1 MERVVA
7 LIINL
12 TITVQHEHQIKETHS
27 LRSGG
32 MH

>member
-1 MERVVA
+1 MEREVA

-27 LRSGG
+27 RRSGE